1 MSCTLQG
8 SLHEVLGVWEGRAY
22 SDNLRA
28 DHVQRAHLEG
38 WWPGLKGQPLLLAL
52 NSDPELMIFMLM
64 DQDSACGCPC
74 TCATTLSMDICLVFC
89 FVLFT
94 KCFTCIHLS
103 WIEFH
108 SNSVNRRCS
117 YFYCYFYF
125 TKDKAGL
132 WEVETLP
139 NHTTTQSMAAHSRAL
154 HCMLCLD
161 TKNMAIN
168 KLHFASIASY
178 PKIRCLLRLRDSEYF
193 ASWLVCSL
201 MVTGR
206 PVVVVVSWK
215 FSQSNSHCCV
225 NCC

>member
-1 MSCTLQG
+1 MGLQTHTLENKWHGVSRLCWKEWAALWRALCMRFWESLGREEPTVTISGQTMSKEPTWRG
-8 SLHEVLGVWEGRAY
+8 G
-22 SDNLRA
+22 
-28 DHVQRAHLEG
+28 
-38 WWPGLKGQPLLLAL
+38 WPGLKGQPLLLAL
-52 NSDPELMIFMLM
+52 NSDPELMIFMLV

-103 WIEFH
+103 WIDFH

-139 NHTTTQSMAAHSRAL
+139 NNTTTQQWL
-154 HCMLCLD
+154 LIPELC
-161 TKNMAIN
+161 T
-168 KLHFASIASY
+168 
-178 PKIRCLLRLRDSEYF
+178 
-193 ASWLVCSL
+193 V
-201 MVTGR
+201 
-206 PVVVVVSWK
+206 
-215 FSQSNSHCCV
+215 CCV
-225 NCC
+225 